1 MISLVYEE
9 HPPVGI
15 LLHSYRNCPLDV
27 WRFSPTRQYRV
38 CHRSGRLGDRV
49 GYTLDFKLYHSTR
62 TSTPGISKTSWALT
76 FWICAACSCT
86 VAAGREFVSPL
97 CHGYVAKLSKA
108 IKERSARNCESE
120 VNSDRSVSL
129 GRQGGLIT
137 SISAPMFPAFKP
149 LPKVFLSGPTRQTAT
164 ASGRPFFT

>member
-27 WRFSPTRQYRV
+27 WRFSPTRQYRI

-49 GYTLDFKLYHSTR
+49 GYTLDFKLYHLPAR
-62 TSTPGISKTSWALT
+62 AHRR
-76 FWICAACSCT
+76 FQRQ
-86 VAAGREFVSPL
+86 AGRSPSGFAL
-97 CHGYVAKLSKA
+97 PALSRLLLGASCLPALPRLRRKVSKA
-108 IKERSARNCESE
+108 IKERSARNSESE

-137 SISAPMFPAFKP
+137 SISAPLFPAFKP
-149 LPKVFLSGPTRQTAT
+149 LPKVFLSGPTRHIAT